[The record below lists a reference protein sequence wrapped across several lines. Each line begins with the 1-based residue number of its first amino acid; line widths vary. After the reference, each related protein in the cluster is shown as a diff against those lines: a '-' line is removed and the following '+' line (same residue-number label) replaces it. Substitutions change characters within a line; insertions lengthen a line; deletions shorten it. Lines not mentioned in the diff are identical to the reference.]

1 MKHTCIC
8 LFSFCS
14 VQRIV
19 LQLSR
24 DFNVDYHDDEIE
36 LIYIYISIQY
46 IYVYIVSIYT
56 YWLKTLSS
64 NFLFYKIIYAYST
77 RNYKFCKKCNSFLNR
92 SNAFRLEIVLVVVK
106 SERKLTFFSPIV
118 GLRLMLDSIR
128 SLLKRVEQKWRIIGR
143 KNPLYKIFS

>member
-36 LIYIYISIQY
+36 LIYIYIYLY
-46 IYVYIVSIYT
+46 IYLYNIYT
-56 YWLKTLSS
+56 YILC
-64 NFLFYKIIYAYST
+64 
-77 RNYKFCKKCNSFLNR
+77 R
-92 SNAFRLEIVLVVVK
+92 
-106 SERKLTFFSPIV
+106 
-118 GLRLMLDSIR
+118 SIR
-128 SLLKRVEQKWRIIGR
+128 ID
-143 KNPLYKIFS
+143 

>member
-36 LIYIYISIQY
+36 LIYIYIY
-46 IYVYIVSIYT
+46 IYIYT
-56 YWLKTLSS
+56 
-64 NFLFYKIIYAYST
+64 IYMRIYCVDLYVLIENS
-77 RNYKFCKKCNSFLNR
+77 KF
-92 SNAFRLEIVLVVVK
+92 E
-106 SERKLTFFSPIV
+106 
-118 GLRLMLDSIR
+118 
-128 SLLKRVEQKWRIIGR
+128 LLI
-143 KNPLYKIFS
+143 L